1 MADASRQIIS
11 YNNMMAFDEDKG
23 RAVATL
29 MTVSM
34 GDSITE
40 YTVYLAKL
48 PLSSTL
54 NLGTTIRSSQGRH
67 VRGAIWEVRNGVT
80 INDKPMWM
88 STNMVNTNLY
98 QEYSLDNEASR
109 FYNKVTFEFDGNQ
122 QFQTTQIFIGVVCVN
137 SDGTYHTLSPTG
149 NLCMYGY
156 AGGSSQYTIDLTS
169 TNTTYTYSKGIYI
182 ESLKSTHYGNT
193 DNTSNSNPKLVIN
206 NIKSRTLSRRSINGK
221 KDSPS
226 ATTDIWE
233 NGQPAIKISSTKTI
247 NNMST
252 QWNTNNINHPWH
264 SYGGFDIEND
274 GTTGLIDKTHNT
286 ASLDSTT
293 YVSNRTSPYWVFNRS
308 RILFKF
314 DKFEGSAS
322 SYIEYS
328 INGKAPVSQLEG
340 SDMTTLLICPK
351 DEGVEDNSELR
362 IKLTRKTKSGN
373 RVIGSS
379 NPMEIVFK
387 TYVNPEVHIA
397 YPKSIRDNNGN
408 ITGNYVLRANEV
420 LNNLYDDNGLDSVER
435 ICSALN
441 ILLTKDG
448 GDDSGLPIFTRIYIA
463 EYKGSYSGVGSTPY
477 GRFNTP
483 SNEDIAKG
491 NANITASW
499 RGVQLDDGSLIQLS
513 GMRNKGFTWDDCKD
527 TNTTEPEYHKI
538 CTGKDSNGNLI
549 YSLDKRLYFRAGYK
563 YLIKVRRFHSAAAGA
578 DTDYIYTMS
587 GGDNFYP
594 PDDNN
599 KSTNGGYIKNFN
611 GKANNLS
618 DYLEYINTNINDI
631 LPGERW
637 VGPADGTSG
646 IASTD
651 DASNYTYPGF
661 SKSEQVIIDCLDAIP
676 SNSNLIISRPAVQ
689 EIGAD
694 HWLTFAYKHLN
705 KNPAMVDDVKYADT
719 TTIKLNNQGICESI
733 SPAPT
738 SGLGNTWSGKSNT
751 AQRIHDM
758 YKLCVCRII
767 EIMKSKTTDTNIAP
781 KCSTCKQQLTYAYG
795 RIKIYVN
802 FQGFNP
808 DGNHTA
814 ELLIFDS
821 GSGMFNDDFTY
832 NKGTPYGVLLP
843 QYPENEAEKK
853 ETENA
858 YKSCIFYGTENSY
871 EGSSPDGSHRIF
883 GNQYMWFPI
892 INATKNNGNTN
903 IKTNRTGVISN
914 INKLFTESGNF
925 TTGEF
930 YGKAIDTDHTI
941 NMTNTY
947 QDKFDATSGTSGV
960 PEKWYEYNVSNGY
973 LYTSKAQAST
983 ATGEYG
989 IAGDQMFSSKATVD
1003 DKERQL
1009 LPGKLF
1015 LRVPATQDC
1024 ENGTKTASR
1033 NAIPTRKDLAGKE
1046 TLVRTNH
1053 YVWFKTHIFG
1063 SFRVEY
1069 EFYYYNHKQVTN
1081 DEGNT
1086 HCEDDTESSK
1096 AKKEGNLYNYTNGD
1110 YFDLD
1115 VGMFSG
1121 HNNEHVILGDTSKTY
1136 SNILTV
1142 YGEDNSGLG
1151 RCLSADDFT
1160 ALWFDQENKPHGV
1173 NSDSNPVL
1181 DGSIEVPIK
1190 VRYTPLVQPI
1200 ICNNTAIVGEVEEGK
1215 GKRTIHT
1222 HSSVSLRNYKESAS
1236 DPIRTDGTEGKD
1248 GFVTTFSYGMYRS
1261 AMGGNYYSFPTDI
1274 DNTNAGTVT
1283 ANSYQRLGCAKDAT
1297 TYTTE
1302 AQEYNTDIFPSVGI
1316 CNAFTVLLI
1325 PSDAKK
1331 NGQQYDYT
1339 KMTSNWFSNRANY
1352 ENITSS
1358 TDSSAKTVIV
1368 ADVAK
1373 TEIYKYIGDSDS
1385 VTLDN
1390 SEIDHRLR
1398 TKFDCTFN
1406 YKNLLTKKSGA
1417 VITALPDTAEY
1428 KPGKKYTNRNN
1439 ILKLKT
1445 WYDLVVI
1452 PVFTNNDGFSS
1463 DEQTKF
1469 DGTAFDFK
1477 YKDGAGVIHNNTTE
1491 PITKFGGGEAAAS
1504 TVIYYGST
1512 PLVVRKFLRIAENRT
1527 SGGGGGGGGGGT
1539 DPDPTPAVVIP
1550 KPFDSSH
1557 CILYPNI
1564 NKVRY
1569 GGIIPEV
1576 PGFWLDNTFRIII
1589 RGPHFRDNATINDYL
1604 AKATLNGEPAAATEE
1619 VSLETAT
1626 NGKLTSKS
1634 QCKDFKITDLMIHF
1648 GKYNDIPKQRYT
1660 DNDGTMKFKD
1670 FKTPELKDGVYSDT
1684 TFVKAPFNS
1693 DEFQTYLNQ
1702 RSQDKEWL
1710 NSLGIYTM
1718 RTNPE
1723 AFSKCAPEVKAAG
1736 DARDIITA
1744 GSYDATNIEE
1754 YSKRLVEFNPH
1765 LVDVHTP
1772 YTEGY
1777 YIQVRYLNS
1786 EYSTE
1791 SSAGEWSE
1799 WESGVVDENA
1809 TENHIAGAYNLK
1821 TYIADNEDEYMVPCR
1836 DYNNIFTSFRSYIKE
1851 SYPGTALRA
1860 FDEKLRNMNPVIGA
1874 GTSSLNIES
1883 PVNTENPENL
1893 EGRSFYIQGEG
1904 NLDGTAIVP
1913 DEELDFPYPSMIGSK
1928 NVSDSYSEIDKFPIP
1943 DAEYGRHSAYW
1954 EIRYVDYVIRN
1965 MAKLY
1970 YGEADWMLYDK
1981 VANYQLKPE
1990 DLGWTKSMAHTY
2002 TDMYTKYPDKGWN
2015 GNIIDTVIAKSEEI
2029 TPLGNLTYNGKK
2041 VPFNNDRYFRKS
2053 INAKDYEDL
2062 LTVLKKITGFL
2073 RSSYFTG
2080 KVTSDTDILD
2090 DSGYGTGYSVL
2101 PISPE
2106 LLEFTKLN
2114 DKRTV
2119 IGHSQYLNDA
2129 ENGSTEFDKNNNLQ
2143 NNAYKRVDCNYLLH
2157 IWTDVVNKICGR

>member
-29 MTVSM
+29 MTVSK

-40 YTVYLAKL
+40 YTVYLARL

-54 NLGTTIRSSQGRH
+54 NLGTTIRSSKGRY

-98 QEYSLDNEASR
+98 QEYSLDTEASR

-169 TNTTYTYSKGIYI
+169 TNNTYTYSKGIYI

-206 NIKSRTLSRRSINGK
+206 NIRSRTLSRRSINGT
-221 KDSPS
+221 KDSPA

-264 SYGGFDIEND
+264 SYGGFDIKND
-274 GTTGLIDKTHNT
+274 GFTGLMDKTHNT

-362 IKLTRKTKSGN
+362 IKLTRKTKSGS

-397 YPKSIRDNNGN
+397 YPKSFRNENGEE
-408 ITGNYVLRANEV
+408 ISNYVLRANEV

-463 EYKGSYSGVGSTPY
+463 EYKGSYSGVDSTPY
-477 GRFNTP
+477 GKFDKP
-483 SNEDIAKG
+483 SNQDILEG
-491 NANITASW
+491 NDKAILTASW

-513 GMRNKGFTWDDCKD
+513 GMRNKGFTWDDCADKD
-527 TNTTEPEYHKI
+527 DATPRYHKI
-538 CTGKDSNGNLI
+538 YIKDTDNTLKWV
-549 YSLDKRLYFRAGYK
+549 LDKRLYFRAGYK

-578 DTDYIYTMS
+578 DTDYMYTMS

-594 PDDNN
+594 PDKFNYDEGRG
-599 KSTNGGYIKNFN
+599 NGGYISDFK

-618 DYLEYINTNINDI
+618 DYLEYINTNINEADV
-631 LPGERW
+631 PPNERW

-646 IASTD
+646 IKSTD
-651 DASNYTYPGF
+651 TASNYTYPGF
-661 SKSEQVIIDCLDAIP
+661 SKAEQVIIDCLDAIP

-705 KNPAMVDDVKYADT
+705 KNPAMVDDNVYSST
-719 TTIKLNNQGICESI
+719 TQITLNSQGICESI
-733 SPAPT
+733 SPEPT
-738 SGLGNTWSGKSNT
+738 VGLGNTWSGHSNT
-751 AQRIHDM
+751 VQRIHDM
-758 YKLCVCRII
+758 YHLCVCRII
-767 EIMKSKTTDTNIAP
+767 EAMKKEVAKLAP
-781 KCSTCKQQLTYAYG
+781 ECAREDYTLDSGSIT
-795 RIKIYVN
+795 IKVN

-808 DGNHTA
+808 TSD
-814 ELLIFDS
+814 DS
-821 GSGMFNDDFTY
+821 KVNYLKIYEDPSFNANSTY
-832 NKGTPYGVLLP
+832 DSSKASGVLGNDE
-843 QYPENEAEKK
+843 YD
-853 ETENA
+853 ENA
-858 YKSCIFYGTENSY
+858 FKSCIFYGTQNSY
-871 EGSSPDGSHRIF
+871 EGVYADDSHKIF

-903 IKTNRTGVISN
+903 IKTNKIGVKSN
-914 INKLFTESGNF
+914 FNSLFDDSENF
-925 TTGEF
+925 AIDKF
-930 YGKAIDTDHTI
+930 YGGAIDTNHTI
-941 NMTNTY
+941 NLTNTY
-947 QDKFDATSGTSGV
+947 QDKFDATSGISGV

-983 ATGEYG
+983 TSAGGEYG
-989 IAGDQMFSSKATVD
+989 VGGDQMFSSKSTAD
-1003 DKERQL
+1003 NLEHQL

-1024 ENGTKTASR
+1024 ENGTKTANR

-1046 TLVRTNH
+1046 SLVRTNH

-1063 SFRVEY
+1063 SFTVEY
-1069 EFYYYNHKQVTN
+1069 TFVYKNHEITTQIIDGVT
-1081 DEGNT
+1081 
-1086 HCEDDTESSK
+1086 TESHNITNTETTKS
-1096 AKKEGNLYNYTNGD
+1096 GTYTNSDIG
-1110 YFDLD
+1110 L
-1115 VGMFSG
+1115 GNIGLSG
-1121 HNNEHVILGDTSKTY
+1121 ITLGDTSKTY
-1136 SNILTV
+1136 NNILTV

-1151 RCLSADDFT
+1151 RCLSADDYT
-1160 ALWFDQENKPHGV
+1160 SLWFDNENQPHGV
-1173 NSDSNPVL
+1173 NSTSNPVL

-1200 ICNNTAIVGEVEEGK
+1200 ICNNTAIVGEVEN
-1215 GKRTIHT
+1215 RTVHT

-1261 AMGGNYYSFPTDI
+1261 AMGGNYYSFPTAI
-1274 DNTNAGTVT
+1274 ANTNAGTVT
-1283 ANSYQRLGCAKDAT
+1283 ANSYQRLGCAIAT

-1325 PSDAKK
+1325 PSDAKN

-1339 KMTSNWFSNRANY
+1339 KMTSNWFSNRNNY
-1352 ENITSS
+1352 QNITSS

-1373 TEIYKYIGDSDS
+1373 TEIYKYIGDS

-1417 VITALPDTAEY
+1417 VTTSLTGDTY
-1428 KPGKKYTNRNN
+1428 KNYKNRDN

-1452 PVFTNNDGFSS
+1452 PVFTNNDGFKS
-1463 DEQTKF
+1463 DEHTKF
-1469 DGTAFDFK
+1469 NGDDFDFK
-1477 YKDGAGVIHNNTTE
+1477 YARDNSEYNGAGVIYNNTADSG
-1491 PITKFGGGEAAAS
+1491 TKFGGGTDD

-1527 SGGGGGGGGGGT
+1527 SGGGGGGGGGT

-1550 KPFDSSH
+1550 KPFNATH

-1569 GGIIPEV
+1569 GDIIPEV

-1604 AKATLNGEPAAATEE
+1604 AQATLNEKPADATEE

-1626 NGKLTSKS
+1626 NGKLTGKS

-1660 DNDGTMKFKD
+1660 DNDGTVKFKD

-1684 TFVKAPFNS
+1684 TFVEAPFNS

-1736 DARDIITA
+1736 DTRDIITA
-1744 GSYDATNIEE
+1744 GSYDATDIEE

-1809 TENHIAGAYNLK
+1809 TEDHIAGTYNLK
-1821 TYIADNEDEYMVPCR
+1821 TYAGENKVIKDDQDRIIGYEEYMVPCR
-1836 DYNNIFTSFRSYIKE
+1836 DYNNIFTSFRSYIKDD
-1851 SYPGTALRA
+1851 YPGTALQA
-1860 FDEKLRNMNPVIGA
+1860 FDEKLRNMKPVIGA
-1874 GTSSLNIES
+1874 GTSSINIES

-1893 EGRSFYIQGEG
+1893 EGRSFFIQGEG
-1904 NLDGTAIVP
+1904 NLDGTSIVP
-1913 DEELDFPYPSMIGSK
+1913 DKDLDFPYPSMIGSK
-1928 NVSDSYSEIDKFPIP
+1928 DVSDNYSEIDKFLIP
-1943 DAEYGRHSAYW
+1943 EDEYNRHSAYW

-1970 YGEADWMLYDK
+1970 YGETNWMLYDK

-1990 DLGWTKSMAHTY
+1990 DLGWTLSMSYTY
-2002 TDMYTKYPDKGWN
+2002 SQMNTLYPNKGWN
-2015 GNIIDTVIAKSEEI
+2015 GNEIDTIVAKGIKTQPTS
-2029 TPLGNLTYNGKK
+2029 NLTYNGKN

-2129 ENGSTEFDKNNNLQ
+2129 ENGSTKFDKNNNLQ